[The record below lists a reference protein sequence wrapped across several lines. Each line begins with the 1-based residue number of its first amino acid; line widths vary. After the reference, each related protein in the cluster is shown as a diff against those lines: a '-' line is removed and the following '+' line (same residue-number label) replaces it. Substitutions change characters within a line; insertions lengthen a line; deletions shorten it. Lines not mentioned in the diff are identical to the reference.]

1 MHSTKSVTVQDS
13 RSSKANSETINNKLK
28 SKPLEDVPEK
38 PKRVEEPDLLSHAKK
53 TFWDQENNIFI
64 N

>member
-1 MHSTKSVTVQDS
+1 M
-13 RSSKANSETINNKLK
+13 INNNLK
-28 SKPLEDVPEK
+28 SKQTEDIPEK

>member
-13 RSSKANSETINNKLK
+13 RSSKATSEMINNNLK
-28 SKPLEDVPEK
+28 GKPTQDALEK